1 MKQTQVQTQFV
12 EKQALR
18 RTALERIARAEI
30 RFDVV
35 MPLLRYGNSTR
46 RAD

>member
-1 MKQTQVQTQFV
+1 V

-18 RTALERIARAEI
+18 KTALERIARAEI

-35 MPLLRYGNSTR
+35 RPLPRYG